1 MKQQSTTRQPF
12 QSKHG
17 AEAVEEVLG
26 AERSFGTPL
35 PDGDTCWE
43 ALGMRDPRLDGLF
56 FVGVSSTG
64 IYCRAVCSAKRPKRE
79 NCTFFK
85 TAAEAEAAGFRPC
98 LKCRPELA
106 PGVPL
111 APDTDRAVRRAAQLI
126 REGSGTRGIADI
138 AAELGLSERQMRRLF
153 ERAFGVTPTEYRT
166 TCRLLLA
173 KSLLTDTELP
183 ITRVAYA
190 CGFSSVRRF
199 NDAFSERYRMPP
211 SRFRV
216 KAASGISQTGAGPI
230 VLHVGYRPPFRFDL
244 LLDFLR
250 MRAIDGVE
258 AVREDS
264 YARTVRLDAP
274 SPRIGLDA
282 SSFDGEARAA
292 TDGTAASYPRIG
304 WIGVEDEPEKSRLSV
319 TVSPELFDDLP
330 LVLARVRR
338 LFDTDCL
345 PSSIEAGLDD
355 FYGRV
360 PGSRRIAGVR
370 LPCCFDGFEMAVR
383 AILGQQITVKAAG
396 TLAGRVAH
404 EFGYPVDTPY
414 EGLGIAFP
422 PPVAFCAPDAANRLG
437 ELGVIGQRARAICA
451 LAEAVCSGEVGL
463 YPGADLETDA
473 AALKAI
479 PGIGDW
485 TVQYLLMRAYGHPDA
500 FPAADLGVRDAFPGL
515 KPREIAALS
524 ENWRP
529 WRSYAV
535 MSLWSSHTTSA
546 SGSQGGKAA
555 SGKATGASLRSGF
568 GKEVGTRSQ
577 SGSAKGIESA
587 P

>member
-1 MKQQSTTRQPF
+1 MEQQSPVSH
-12 QSKHG
+12 QSHSEIG
-17 AEAVEEVLG
+17 TGAVEEVLAADG
-26 AERSFGTPL
+26 HAGPPL

-43 ALGMRDPRLDGLF
+43 ALGMHDPRLDGLF

-79 NCTFFK
+79 NCTFYR

-106 PGVPL
+106 PGMPL
-111 APDTDRAVRRAAQLI
+111 AADTDRAVRRAALLI
-126 REGSGTRGIADI
+126 KEGVGANRIADI
-138 AAELGLSERQMRRLF
+138 AAGLGLSERQFRRLF
-153 ERAFGVTPTEYRT
+153 EQAFGVTPTEYRT

-173 KSLLTDTELP
+173 KSLLTDTDLP

-199 NDAFSERYRMPP
+199 NDAFSTRYRMPP
-211 SRFRV
+211 TRFRA
-216 KAASGISQTGAGPI
+216 KAAAGTARADSGPI

-258 AVREDS
+258 AVGEGA
-264 YARTVRLDAP
+264 YLRTVRLD
-274 SPRIGLDA
+274 G
-282 SSFDGEARAA
+282 ARS
-292 TDGTAASYPRIG
+292 TAASFGGQQDGRRGGATKVG
-304 WIGVEDEPEKSRLSV
+304 WIKVEDESAKNRLSV

-345 PSSIEAGLDD
+345 PASIETGLAD
-355 FYGRV
+355 FYARV
-360 PGSRRIAGVR
+360 APENHVVGIR

-396 TLAGRVAH
+396 TLAGRVAR
-404 EFGYPVDTPY
+404 EFGCAVETPF
-414 EGLGIAFP
+414 EGLGVAFP
-422 PPVAFCAPDAANRLG
+422 PPLAFCTPEAASRLG
-437 ELGVIGQRARAICA
+437 ELGVIRQRARAICA

-463 YPGADLETDA
+463 CPGSDFEADA
-473 AALKAI
+473 VALKAI

-485 TVQYLLMRAYGHPDA
+485 TVQYLLMRAYAHPDA
-500 FPAADLGVRDAFPGL
+500 FPASDLGVLGAFPGL
-515 KPREIAALS
+515 KPREAAVLS

-535 MSLWSSHTTSA
+535 MSIWSAHA
-546 SGSQGGKAA
+546 EKA
-555 SGKATGASLRSGF
+555 KPRVNATA
-568 GKEVGTRSQ
+568 
-577 SGSAKGIESA
+577 AK